1 MYSDRLHTDGL
12 RALLYKQILKHIMKF
27 IIVISFFIFTAVA
40 APVILLD
47 SSDKNIDKVMNE
59 QNDST
64 KLSPDST
71 WFETQLGI
79 YIPGEYMTFDPA
91 KYTQELTKG
100 AKDTLAF
107 EYWLGGFTIKA
118 MDSKDSC
125 ITVNLS
131 TESHTRIMFITPN
144 YLVIT
149 SYMPGKND
157 RELTYGSSLI
167 YFPENNTLKE
177 LDTLIVFGVNQNT
190 LTCSMEHYSLGEPE
204 YKEFGRYDVMSEKF
218 TKQNK

>member
-1 MYSDRLHTDGL
+1 
-12 RALLYKQILKHIMKF
+12 MKF
-27 IIVISFFIFTAVA
+27 IIVSFLFIFTAVA
-40 APVILLD
+40 APVIILD
-47 SSDKNIDKVMNE
+47 TPHNTAKVMNE
-59 QNDST
+59 QSDST

-91 KYTQELTKG
+91 KYTQGLTKG

-131 TESHTRIMFITPN
+131 TEDHTRIMFITPD
-144 YLVIT
+144 YFVLT
-149 SYMPGKND
+149 SYMPGDND

-167 YFPENNTLKE
+167 YFPEKNLLKE
-177 LDTLIVFGVNQNT
+177 LDTLIVFSVNHNT
-190 LTCSMEHYSLGEPE
+190 LNCSMEHYSIGERE
-204 YKEFGRYDVMSEKF
+204 YKEFGRYDVTNEKF
-218 TKQNK
+218 TRQIK